1 MVFSPTIAG
10 QLPNGGKTVSHVLE
24 QLAAARREHRPRG
37 IYSVCSAHPWVL
49 EAAFEQAVED
59 GSDLLIEA
67 TSNQVNHQGGY
78 TGMLPE
84 DFRRRVTEIAAG
96 KCFDESRLILGG
108 DHLGP
113 NPWQKQNAKAA
124 IEEAERT
131 VEAYVRAGFQKIHL
145 DASMACGDDPE
156 SLSVETIATRAAT
169 LCAAAEQASRG
180 QKPVY
185 VIGTEVPTPG
195 GATESLNTLSVTSRE
210 AAAETLAVHR
220 EVFKQAGLANVW
232 PRVIALV
239 VQPGVEF
246 NHDRVVDYDPT
257 RAAHLSELLNV
268 EQGLVY
274 EAHSTDYQRPEA
286 YRRLVQDGFA
296 ILKVGPALT
305 FAMREALTDLS
316 QVEAELVPHWQSSH
330 LADVLERVMLDKPA
344 NWQQHYAGNG
354 QTAHLLRRYS
364 YSDRVRYYWHEPRV
378 KEAVD
383 VLMANLRN
391 TSIAE
396 TLLSCFLPDEYRA
409 VRAGTLQPDAHS
421 LIIHR
426 IRGVLRPYAAA
437 CGN

>member
-1 MVFSPTIAG
+1 MRGRTYRGGVARPWRVVLAAVALIAVAAIILFAVGQRKTTASSSPATGTATAAALAALLRQG
-10 QLPNGGKTVSHVLE
+10 TRDTAPGYWETPSAT
-24 QLAAARREHRPRG
+24 LAAA
-37 IYSVCSAHPWVL
+37 
-49 EAAFEQAVED
+49 
-59 GSDLLIEA
+59 
-67 TSNQVNHQGGY
+67 
-78 TGMLPE
+78 
-84 DFRRRVTEIAAG
+84 AAG
-96 KCFDESRLILGG
+96 ADDARFRALG
-108 DHLGP
+108 
-113 NPWQKQNAKAA
+113 
-124 IEEAERT
+124 
-131 VEAYVRAGFQKIHL
+131 
-145 DASMACGDDPE
+145 
-156 SLSVETIATRAAT
+156 
-169 LCAAAEQASRG
+169 
-180 QKPVY
+180 
-185 VIGTEVPTPG
+185 
-195 GATESLNTLSVTSRE
+195 
-210 AAAETLAVHR
+210 
-220 EVFKQAGLANVW
+220 
-232 PRVIALV
+232 AL
-239 VQPGVEF
+239 
-246 NHDRVVDYDPT
+246 
-257 RAAHLSELLNV
+257 
-268 EQGLVY
+268 
-274 EAHSTDYQRPEA
+274 
-286 YRRLVQDGFA
+286 LVQDGFA

>member
-1 MVFSPTIAG
+1 
-10 QLPNGGKTVSHVLE
+10 VSHVLE

-78 TGMLPE
+78 TGMLPP
-84 DFRRRVTEIAAG
+84 DFRRRVTEIAASKG
-96 KCFDESRLILGG
+96 FDESRLILGG

-113 NPWQKQNAKAA
+113 NPWQKQNAKDAMQ
-124 IEEAERT
+124 EAGRT
-131 VEAYVRAGFQKIHL
+131 VEAYVSAGFQKIHL
-145 DASMACGDDPE
+145 DASMACGDDIEP
-156 SLSVETIATRAAT
+156 LSVETIAARAAS
-169 LCAAAEQASRG
+169 LCAAAEQASNG
-180 QKPVY
+180 LKPVY

-195 GATESLNTLSVTSRE
+195 GATESLNELSVTSRE

-220 EVFKQAGLANVW
+220 EVFKQAGLAHVW

-257 RAAHLSELLNV
+257 RAAHLSELLNE
-268 EQGLVY
+268 EQSLVY

-330 LADVLERVMLDKPA
+330 LVDVLERVMLDKPA
-344 NWQQHYAGNG
+344 NWQHHYTGNG
-354 QTAHLLRRYS
+354 QAAHLLRRYS

-383 VLMANLRN
+383 VLITNLGSN
-391 TSIAE
+391 SIPE